1 MRIDMRN
8 RRFGVIAALL
18 VLAAAVA
25 ASPFTA
31 QEKKISKKDVPPA
44 VLAAFEKAY
53 PHAKIRGTS
62 TEVENGKTYFEIES
76 VDGIQARDI
85 LYLADGTLTEI
96 EEVVSP
102 GTLPAPVKTAVVKE
116 FARAKIA
123 KAEKTTKGTEVSY
136 EVHVSLGS
144 KTGSIVVDP
153 SGKVLE
159 KNPLKAKKEK
169 AEKEEE
175 GEEEDD

>member
-1 MRIDMRN
+1 MRN
-8 RRFGVIAALL
+8 QRSGVIAALI
-18 VLAAAVA
+18 VLASAVVA
-25 ASPFTA
+25 LPLNA
-31 QEKKISKKDVPPA
+31 QEKKISRKDVPSA

-76 VDGIQARDI
+76 MDGTQARDI
-85 LYLADGTLTEI
+85 LYLADGTVAEI
-96 EEVVSP
+96 EEAVAV
-102 GTLPAPVKTAVVKE
+102 GTLPEAVRTAIGKE
-116 FARAKIA
+116 FPKAKIA

-136 EVHVSLGS
+136 EVHVALGS
-144 KTGSIVVDP
+144 KKGSVVVDP

-159 KNPLKAKKEK
+159 KNPLKVKKEK
-169 AEKEEE
+169 TEQEEA